1 VGGAGV
7 TVTVGA
13 GVAGAV
19 TVTVGAGGV
28 GGASSAHE
36 SANMLTISNANPIAI
51 NFRIDFYLL
60 HGKLSKAELSF
71 V

>member
-19 TVTVGAGGV
+19 TVTVGAGG
-28 GGASSAHE
+28 GAGASPAHE
-36 SANMLTISNANPIAI
+36 SANMLTISKANPIAI
-51 NFRIDFYLL
+51 NFRIDFF
-60 HGKLSKAELSF
+60 SPSWQF
-71 V
+71 VQV